1 MTSLSSGTTA
11 AASQEELD
19 SESGRRALRRVAAGV
34 TVLTVNNDGL
44 RHGTTVSAVVAL
56 SRTPLVLG
64 VCLRASSTFTA
75 MVRKAGVFSVNVLND
90 QQGHLARQFAAPGR
104 SHGDA
109 QFEGV
114 EWTADA
120 LTGAPLI
127 GGSLAHLACALS
139 DCRQI
144 GDHDLLTADVLDGEP
159 GSGSPLLTFAGR
171 LHPEGVPDL
180 GASTRAGQSAR
191 TTN

>member
-1 MTSLSSGTTA
+1 LTSPSSGTTA
-11 AASQEELD
+11 AASQEELA

-90 QQGHLARQFAAPGR
+90 QQGHLARQFAAPDR

-109 QFEGV
+109 QFAGV
-114 EWTADA
+114 EWTEDA

-139 DCRQI
+139 GGRARR
-144 GDHDLLTADVLDGEP
+144 GAGKRKPAAHLRRASAPRGRPRPRREYPGRPVRPDHQLDME
-159 GSGSPLLTFAGR
+159 
-171 LHPEGVPDL
+171 
-180 GASTRAGQSAR
+180 
-191 TTN
+191 